1 MGSICNQFS
10 YPYYQNFV
18 ANRYYLLYRFW
29 SKIFQWIMHTN
40 PKMLLLL
47 PFVSSSLFITQE
59 WVIFRKYLHDD
70 YCFYSINNG
79 LESKHLVIL
88 SFNSI
93 ILNPSLALPLHML
106 HTHSCALPKLKF
118 STNILFLHLSLN
130 LFWLVHL
137 D

>member
-1 MGSICNQFS
+1 MLLWVQFVTNFS
-10 YPYYQNFV
+10 YLYYQNFV
-18 ANRYYLLYRFW
+18 ANRYCLLSRFW
-29 SKIFQWIMHTN
+29 NKIFQWIMHIN
-40 PKMLLLL
+40 PKMSLLL

-70 YCFYSINNG
+70 YCFYLINNG

-93 ILNPSLALPLHML
+93 ILNPSLALPLHVL
-106 HTHSCALPKLKF
+106 CTHTRV
-118 STNILFLHLSLN
+118 LSPSSN
-130 LFWLVHL
+130 FQPIFYFCIWVWSYS